1 MAKLRTRFLESD
13 EEEMMHQRSQ
23 ELLQE
28 MGVLIRS
35 DSVLDMLGE
44 AGASVDKKAKIAKIP
59 EGMVKEA
66 ISKAPKSISMCSRDG
81 KRDLQIPVDSIP
93 YVTTN
98 GLAVYM
104 TDPDTGKKR
113 DAARKDFAD
122 FARLGDALDAV
133 DIFWTMVV
141 PRDIPEAAHTVHELW
156 ISLQNTT
163 KHIHQIEVMGAEDA
177 RMQIK
182 LGALVAGGE
191 EELKKRPL
199 FSVVCSPISPL
210 TFGKGNAE
218 AQVELAR
225 AGVPVISMDMPLSG
239 ISSPVTIGGTI
250 NIVNAENLA
259 SLVITQTAQ
268 PGAPFVYSS
277 DAIPGNM
284 TTGSTNYEGVEVPFI
299 MTGIVQMGKRY
310 GLPIMVGDWGL
321 CCGSDPGLQRPF
333 SEMSS
338 TSLDTL
344 SGTDLCSGIGS
355 IDDAKGSSLEQMILD
370 SYMWENWRGFL
381 RKVRIDDD
389 TIANKVVKQV
399 GHGNSFLTHQHTLK
413 NFKKEIQLRDKEKLR
428 WETCKPKSMIP
439 EARAVVKDMLQKHR
453 VPKLDKTILKSGD
466 ELIKEYEKRLS
477 E

>member
-13 EEEMMHQRSQ
+13 EEEMIHQRSL

-35 DSVLDMLGE
+35 DSVLEMLGE
-44 AGASVDKKAKIAKIP
+44 AGASVDKKTKIAKIP
-59 EGMVKEA
+59 ESMVKEA
-66 ISKAPKSISMCSRDG
+66 ISKAPKSILMCSRDG
-81 KRDLQIPVDSIP
+81 KRDLQIPVDTIP
-93 YVTTN
+93 YITTN

-104 TDPDTGKKR
+104 TDLDTGKKR
-113 DAARKDFAD
+113 DATRKDFSD
-122 FARLGDALDAV
+122 FVRLGDALDAV

-156 ISLQNTT
+156 TSLKNTT

-191 EELKKRPL
+191 KELKKRPL

-218 AQVELAR
+218 AQVELAK

-250 NIVNAENLA
+250 NIVNTENLA
-259 SLVITQTAQ
+259 SLVITQFAES
-268 PGAPFVYSS
+268 GAPFIYSS

-284 TTGSTNYEGVEVPFI
+284 KTGSTYYEGVEVPFI

-321 CCGSDPGLQRPF
+321 CCGGSPGLLRPF

-355 IDDAKGSSLEQMILD
+355 IDDAKGSSLEQMVLD

-381 RKVRIDDD
+381 RTVRVDND
-389 TIANKVVKQV
+389 TIANEVVKEV
-399 GHGNSFLTHQHTLK
+399 GHGNSFLTHQHTLM
-413 NFKKEIQLRDKEKLR
+413 NFKKEIQPRDEEKLE
-428 WETCKPKSMIP
+428 WEACMSNTMIP
-439 EARAVVKDMLQKHR
+439 KARAVAKNLLQEHR
-453 VPKLDKTILKSGD
+453 VPKLDKSILKSGD